1 MHMKP
6 GVGNV
11 GIQCIERE
19 RQALLRLKDEL
30 VDEYGVLSS
39 WGRED
44 DGRDC
49 CKLRGIACSNRTGHV
64 VVQLDLCTAE
74 YYSVYNDSICKPLR
88 GAAAA
93 TPASTSETLVSL
105 VSWKSFVTSVCIWLV
120 PLVYQLV
127 APHIHIQ

>member
-1 MHMKP
+1 MLITRWRPLQLHYVHTLVPFVMHMKP

-88 GAAAA
+88 GKI
-93 TPASTSETLVSL
+93 SQSL
-105 VSWKSFVTSVCIWLV
+105 LELSL
-120 PLVYQLV
+120 
-127 APHIHIQ
+127 